1 MVDGTAYSW
10 LSPNPNFVTE
20 LAFTGNKT
28 ESTSV
33 SVTPTRTI
41 FIGNAGPI
49 QLNVTFFD
57 PIEVREILIYVDS

>member
-10 LSPNPNFVTE
+10 LSTNPNFVTD

-28 ESTSV
+28 DIISLSI
-33 SVTPTRTI
+33 TPTRTI
-41 FIGNAGPI
+41 FIENAGPI

-57 PIEVREILIYVDS
+57 PIEVHAFVVYSFS